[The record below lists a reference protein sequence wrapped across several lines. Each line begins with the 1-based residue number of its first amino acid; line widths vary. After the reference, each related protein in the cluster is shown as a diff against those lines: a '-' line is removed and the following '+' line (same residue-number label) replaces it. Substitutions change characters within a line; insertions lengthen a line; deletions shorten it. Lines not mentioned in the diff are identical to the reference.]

1 MKILR
6 LSLVLLLT
14 TLAARGDLTLV
25 QELRQTGRAESGQVT
40 MKIKGTLIRSDVNP
54 DMSVIINTTTGETT
68 SLMHQQKVAMKIP
81 GSVIQAAQAQA
92 AAQMGKDTPQP
103 KPTGLTDEINGFA
116 CEQYT
121 FVHDGRP
128 MEIWVTKDL
137 KNAADIFAQL
147 AKLAPQMNPMGNTF
161 QNTLID
167 GFPVKT
173 VADMGNGEK
182 FSMTLVSVS
191 EAGLPD
197 SDFKAPK
204 DYKPV
209 EMPKIP
215 GQ

>member
-1 MKILR
+1 MKLLR
-6 LSLVLLLT
+6 ISVVLLLT
-14 TLAARGDLTLV
+14 TLAAWADLTLV
-25 QELRQTGRAESGQVT
+25 QEIRQTGREESGQMT
-40 MKIKGTLIRSDVNP
+40 MKIKGPLIRSDVNP
-54 DMSVIINTTTGETT
+54 DMSVIINTSTGETT
-68 SLMHQQKVAMKIP
+68 SLMHPQKVAMKIP

-103 KPTGLTDEINGFA
+103 QPTGLTDTINGFA

-121 FVHDGRP
+121 FVHEGRP

-137 KNAADIFAQL
+137 KNAADVFAQL

-161 QNTLID
+161 KNTLID

-182 FSMTLVSVS
+182 ISMTLVSVS
-191 EAGLPD
+191 EAGIAD
-197 SDFKAPK
+197 SDFEIPK
-204 DYKPV
+204 GYNPM